1 MGVGATFALL
11 FVLLHTAASTGQIYF
26 LHFTK
31 IWIVFWRIHF
41 KE

>member
-1 MGVGATFALL
+1 MFFTIEEFEMMGVGATFALL

-31 IWIVFWRIHF
+31 I
-41 KE
+41 